1 MIFIEVD
8 NHLVSLM
15 VNQSFAHFG
24 LDDKR
29 KLLSDIVRRT
39 GAGKKHKWSET
50 AKPVWWPEKVK
61 FRSPNERKL
70 GHSMLVDEID
80 TVLYA
85 YSSFLRCIQ
94 NTNGDS

>member
-39 GAGKKHKWSET
+39 GKHFSLLLQN
-50 AKPVWWPEKVK
+50 
-61 FRSPNERKL
+61 RY
-70 GHSMLVDEID
+70 LV
-80 TVLYA
+80 
-85 YSSFLRCIQ
+85 
-94 NTNGDS
+94 